1 MRRARLPSALLTL
14 FVFALFAT
22 QSSAALAQAPS
33 DLPPPPPPPPGTQP
47 PPPPPPAMSAR
58 VAPAPASPSH
68 AETPPADEIPA
79 GPWKPRMRAGAG
91 VEIYWFSAK
100 NLGSTFPIIPY
111 AIFELSPTLL
121 FDLHVPFS
129 LATNTQ
135 LGNANDSKA
144 GIGVGNPTVGL
155 TYVTTSAR
163 TTWFIGGRISAP
175 LAGVS
180 DSAPWQIANTLGA
193 VSMALYDL
201 HYWAYK
207 YVPIG
212 LRGGVEWQASPGLF
226 LRGSFEP
233 TLFIPTEDKAS
244 IVSTRKALFLYQLR
258 FELEKHGESGWGGGA
273 AIQIVHAVS
282 EGDAFTRGDN
292 AQAGFEPFG
301 SYESGTTFA
310 RLGLLL
316 GVDPPLGFG
325 LDQGKVASLHLDV
338 GSHF

>member
-1 MRRARLPSALLTL
+1 MGPSAAFLITLLL
-14 FVFALFAT
+14 LSAA
-22 QSSAALAQAPS
+22 SSVALAQAPS
-33 DLPPPPPPPPGTQP
+33 DLPPPPPPPPGSQP
-47 PPPPPPAMSAR
+47 APPLAR
-58 VAPAPASPSH
+58 APASPAAAAPAAPSR
-68 AETPPADEIPA
+68 AEAPPPDEAPVGA
-79 GPWKPRMRAGAG
+79 WKPMMRAGAG

-111 AIFELSPTLL
+111 AMFDLSPNLL

-135 LGNANDSKA
+135 LGNTNDSKA

-155 TYVTTSAR
+155 TYVTTNAR

-233 TLFIPTEDKAS
+233 TLFVPTEDKAS

-273 AIQIVHAVS
+273 AVQIVHAVS
-282 EGDAFTRGDN
+282 EGDAFTKGDN

-325 LDQGKVASLHLDV
+325 FDQGKVASLHLNV